1 MSLCRADIHIRI
13 SVDDLVLFS
22 LCIVLFFFSSR
33 RRHTRCALVTGVQT
47 CALPI
52 YSNAP
57 ARSNGNRRA
66 CCCRG
71 CAVVS
76 VYLHLFNGRNSP
88 DQEMDDWGFDGP
100 TIGQLD
106 SVHTTSGDN
115 IKICLTNHADT
126 LGLGLEQDYMISEG
140 RGGGSERVRT
150 CNTWGW
156 ARTKKH

>member
-52 YSNAP
+52 YSSAP

-76 VYLHLFNGRNSP
+76 VYLHLFHGRNSP
-88 DQEMDDWGFDGP
+88 DQDMDDWGFDGP
-100 TIGQLD
+100 TIGPPD
-106 SVHTTSGDN
+106 YVHTTYGDN
-115 IKICLTNHADT
+115 IQTR
-126 LGLGLEQDYMISEG
+126 SEERSVG
-140 RGGGSERVRT
+140 KTRVRT
-150 CNTWGW
+150 CRSRWSPNHQ
-156 ARTKKH
+156 KKQKTNKSNELK